1 MENKFEKLERTFVD
15 YVINL
20 VGPNKVNEMERS
32 EKLEIMKHIIKSSFE
47 SESNII
53 PHIFCFG
60 SFPMKTYLPESDM
73 DVTIVLEDCQ
83 KGTII
88 TKYSYEFLNK

>member
-15 YVINL
+15 YIINL
-20 VGPNKVNEMERS
+20 IGPNEENEQERS
-32 EKLEIMKHIIKSSFE
+32 EKLEIMKGIITSSFE

-53 PHIFCFG
+53 PHVFCFG

-73 DVTIVLEDCQ
+73 DITIILEDRQ
-83 KGTII
+83 TGTII
-88 TKYSYEFLNK
+88 TKYSFEFLNK